1 ASRQHAYIAEQV
13 NNRQEMD
20 TKTSGD
26 TRISYEWIALSVTTI
41 GALMAAIDASAVI
54 IALPTIMA
62 DLQADFITIMWVL
75 LSYMLILAALVP
87 VIGRLADMLG
97 RKNLYNLGFIIF
109 IVGSLLCGLSQP
121 QFHGWDLVG
130 YRMVQGVGGALLLTN
145 SAVIVTDAFRKGRVG
160 FGLGV
165 NGIAFSAGFLLGPV
179 VGGILTSI
187 SWRLVFL
194 INVPIGIIGTI
205 WGILQLREPV
215 TLPTGQHFDWKGSL
229 TFTVGLATL
238 LLAVSLYAFPMTSA
252 GVVYTLFVVAAVSL
266 VLFVVAERRAPEPML
281 NLRLFK
287 NRSFAYASAANGLN
301 GLARGAVLFVLTF
314 FLQGPY
320 GYDPL
325 KAGIFLAPFGAAFLV
340 VGPISG
346 HLSDRYGARYLATAG
361 LLVSAVGLLGL
372 CTVVS
377 TTPYWVLAVWMAFMG
392 GGSGLFASPN
402 MNAIMSSVKPSE
414 RGIASG
420 IRSMLMN
427 TGQMLS
433 IAIAF
438 PLVLSQLPENVLYH
452 VFLYGGG
459 LGGTP
464 QVLASFEFG
473 MHEAFLVS
481 AAFTLVA
488 AIISFSRPSGVPRDS
503 VAA

>member
-1 ASRQHAYIAEQV
+1 
-13 NNRQEMD
+13 MD

-26 TRISYEWIALSVTTI
+26 TRIGYEWIALSVTTI

-75 LSYMLILAALVP
+75 LSYLLILAALVP

-97 RKNLYNLGFIIF
+97 RKHLYNLGFIIF

-121 QFHGWDLVG
+121 QFHGWDLVS

-229 TFTVGLATL
+229 TFTLGLATL
-238 LLAVSLYAFPMTSA
+238 LLAVSLYAFPMTA
-252 GVVYTLFVVAAVSL
+252 IGVVYALFVVAAVSL
-266 VLFVVAERRAPEPML
+266 VLFVVVERRAPEPML
-281 NLRLFK
+281 NLRLFE
-287 NRSFAYASAANGLN
+287 NRSFAYASAANGIS

-361 LLVSAVGLLGL
+361 LLVSTVGLLGL

-377 TTPYWVLAVWMAFMG
+377 TTPYWVLAVWMALMG

-402 MNAIMSSVKPSE
+402 MNAIMSAVKPSE

-438 PLVLSQLPENVLYH
+438 PLVLSQLPETVLYH

-481 AAFTLVA
+481 AVFTVFA
-488 AIISFSRPSGVPRDS
+488 AIISFRRPSGVPHDS

>member
-1 ASRQHAYIAEQV
+1 
-13 NNRQEMD
+13 MD
-20 TKTSGD
+20 TKTTGD

-75 LSYMLILAALVP
+75 LSYMLIIAALVP

-97 RKNLYNLGFIIF
+97 RKNLYNLGFIVF
-109 IVGSLLCGLSQP
+109 IVGSLLCGLSLP

-130 YRMVQGVGGALLLTN
+130 YRMVQGVGGALLITN

-229 TFTVGLATL
+229 TFTLGLATL
-238 LLAVSLYAFPMTSA
+238 LLAVSLYAFPMTSK
-252 GVVYTLFVVAAVSL
+252 GVVYALFVVAAVSL
-266 VLFVVAERRAPEPML
+266 ALFFVAERRAPEPML
-281 NLRLFK
+281 NLRLFE
-287 NRSFAYASAANGLN
+287 NRSFAYASAANGIN

-361 LLVSAVGLLGL
+361 LLVSTVGLLGL

-377 TTPYWVLAVWMAFMG
+377 TTPYWVLAVWMALMG

-402 MNAIMSSVKPSE
+402 MNAIMSSVKSSE

-438 PLVLSQLPENVLYH
+438 PLVLSQLPEDVLYH

-481 AAFTLVA
+481 AAVTVFA
-488 AIISFSRPSGVPRDS
+488 AIISFRRPSGVPSDS

>member
-1 ASRQHAYIAEQV
+1 
-13 NNRQEMD
+13 
-20 TKTSGD
+20 
-26 TRISYEWIALSVTTI
+26 
-41 GALMAAIDASAVI
+41 
-54 IALPTIMA
+54 
-62 DLQADFITIMWVL
+62 
-75 LSYMLILAALVP
+75 
-87 VIGRLADMLG
+87 
-97 RKNLYNLGFIIF
+97 
-109 IVGSLLCGLSQP
+109 
-121 QFHGWDLVG
+121 
-130 YRMVQGVGGALLLTN
+130 
-145 SAVIVTDAFRKGRVG
+145 
-160 FGLGV
+160 
-165 NGIAFSAGFLLGPV
+165 
-179 VGGILTSI
+179 
-187 SWRLVFL
+187 
-194 INVPIGIIGTI
+194 
-205 WGILQLREPV
+205 
-215 TLPTGQHFDWKGSL
+215 
-229 TFTVGLATL
+229 
-238 LLAVSLYAFPMTSA
+238 
-252 GVVYTLFVVAAVSL
+252 
-266 VLFVVAERRAPEPML
+266 
-281 NLRLFK
+281 
-287 NRSFAYASAANGLN
+287 
-301 GLARGAVLFVLTF
+301 
-314 FLQGPY
+314 Y

-377 TTPYWVLAVWMAFMG
+377 TTPYWVLAVWMALMG

>member
-1 ASRQHAYIAEQV
+1 
-13 NNRQEMD
+13 MG

-145 SAVIVTDAFRKGRVG
+145 SAVIVTDAFHKGRVG

-229 TFTVGLATL
+229 TFTLGLATL

-252 GVVYTLFVVAAVSL
+252 GVVYTLFIVAAVSL
-266 VLFVVAERRAPEPML
+266 ALFIVAERRAPEPML
-281 NLRLFK
+281 NLHLFE
-287 NRSFAYASAANGLN
+287 NRSFAYASAANGIN

-377 TTPYWVLAVWMAFMG
+377 TTPYWVLAVWMALMG

-402 MNAIMSSVKPSE
+402 MNAIMSAVKPSE

-438 PLVLSQLPENVLYH
+438 PLVLSQLPEDVLYH

-481 AAFTLVA
+481 AVFTVFA
-488 AIISFSRPSGVPRDS
+488 AIISFRRPSGAPGDS

>member
-1 ASRQHAYIAEQV
+1 
-13 NNRQEMD
+13 MG

-97 RKNLYNLGFIIF
+97 RKKLYNLGFIIF

-215 TLPTGQHFDWKGSL
+215 TLPSGQHFDWKGSL
-229 TFTVGLATL
+229 TFTLGLATL
-238 LLAVSLYAFPMTSA
+238 LLAVSLYAFPMTA
-252 GVVYTLFVVAAVSL
+252 AWIVYALFIVAAVSL
-266 VLFVVAERRAPEPML
+266 ALFIVAERRAPEPML
-281 NLRLFK
+281 NLHLFE
-287 NRSFAYASAANGLN
+287 NRSFAYASAANGIN

-377 TTPYWVLAVWMAFMG
+377 TTPYWVLAVWMALMG

-402 MNAIMSSVKPSE
+402 MNAIMSAVKPNE

-438 PLVLSQLPENVLYH
+438 PLVLSQLPETVLYH

-481 AAFTLVA
+481 AVFTVFA
-488 AIISFSRPSGVPRDS
+488 AIISFRRPSGAPGDS

>member
-1 ASRQHAYIAEQV
+1 
-13 NNRQEMD
+13 MG

-97 RKNLYNLGFIIF
+97 RKKLYNLGFIIF

-215 TLPTGQHFDWKGSL
+215 TLPSGQHFDWKGSL
-229 TFTVGLATL
+229 TFTLGLATL
-238 LLAVSLYAFPMTSA
+238 LLAVSLYAFPMTA
-252 GVVYTLFVVAAVSL
+252 AWIVYALFIVAAVSL
-266 VLFVVAERRAPEPML
+266 ALFIVAERRAPEPML
-281 NLRLFK
+281 NLHLFE
-287 NRSFAYASAANGLN
+287 NRSFAYASAANGIN

-377 TTPYWVLAVWMAFMG
+377 TTPYWVLAVWMALMG

-402 MNAIMSSVKPSE
+402 MNAIMSAVKPSE

-438 PLVLSQLPENVLYH
+438 PLVLSQLPETVLYH

-481 AAFTLVA
+481 AVFTVFA
-488 AIISFSRPSGVPRDS
+488 AIISFRRPSGAPGDS

>member
-1 ASRQHAYIAEQV
+1 
-13 NNRQEMD
+13 MD
-20 TKTSGD
+20 TKTTGD

-75 LSYMLILAALVP
+75 LSYMLIIAALVP

-97 RKNLYNLGFIIF
+97 RKNLYNLGFIVF
-109 IVGSLLCGLSQP
+109 IVGSLLCGLSLP

-130 YRMVQGVGGALLLTN
+130 YRMVQGVGGALLITN

-179 VGGILTSI
+179 VGGLLTSI

-194 INVPIGIIGTI
+194 INVPIGIIGTV

-229 TFTVGLATL
+229 TFTLGLATL
-238 LLAVSLYAFPMTSA
+238 LLAVSLYAFPMTSK
-252 GVVYTLFVVAAVSL
+252 GVVYALFVVAAVSL
-266 VLFVVAERRAPEPML
+266 ALFVVAERRAPEPML
-281 NLRLFK
+281 NLRLFE
-287 NRSFAYASAANGLN
+287 NRSFAYASAANGIN

-361 LLVSAVGLLGL
+361 LLVSTVGLLGL

-377 TTPYWVLAVWMAFMG
+377 TTPYWVLAVWMALMG

-402 MNAIMSSVKPSE
+402 MNAIMSSVKSSE

-438 PLVLSQLPENVLYH
+438 PLVLSQLPEDVLYH

-481 AAFTLVA
+481 AAVTVFA
-488 AIISFSRPSGVPRDS
+488 AIISFRRPSGVPSDS

>member
-1 ASRQHAYIAEQV
+1 
-13 NNRQEMD
+13 MG

-26 TRISYEWIALSVTTI
+26 TRISYELIALSVTTI

-97 RKNLYNLGFIIF
+97 RKKLYNLGFIIF

-229 TFTVGLATL
+229 TFTLGLATL
-238 LLAVSLYAFPMTSA
+238 LLAVSLYAFPMTSK
-252 GVVYTLFVVAAVSL
+252 GVVYALFVVAAVSL
-266 VLFVVAERRAPEPML
+266 ALFFVAERRAPEPML
-281 NLRLFK
+281 NLRLFE
-287 NRSFAYASAANGLN
+287 NRSFAYASAANGIN

-377 TTPYWVLAVWMAFMG
+377 TTPYWVLAVWMALMG

-402 MNAIMSSVKPSE
+402 MNAIMSAVKPSE

-438 PLVLSQLPENVLYH
+438 PLVLSQLPEDVLYH

-481 AAFTLVA
+481 AVFTVFA
-488 AIISFSRPSGVPRDS
+488 AIISFRRPSGAPGDS

>member
-1 ASRQHAYIAEQV
+1 
-13 NNRQEMD
+13 MD

-26 TRISYEWIALSVTTI
+26 RRVGYEWIALSVTTI

-97 RKNLYNLGFIIF
+97 RKNLYNLGFIVFTI
-109 IVGSLLCGLSQP
+109 GSLLCGLSQP
-121 QFHGWDLVG
+121 QFHGWDLIV
-130 YRMVQGVGGALLLTN
+130 YRMVQGVGGALLITN
-145 SAVIVTDAFRKGRVG
+145 SAVIVTDAFRRGRVG

-179 VGGILTSI
+179 IGGVLTSI

-215 TLPTGQHFDWKGSL
+215 TLPSGQHFDWKGSL
-229 TFTVGLATL
+229 TFTLGLATL
-238 LLAVSLYAFPMTSA
+238 LLAVSLYAFPMTSTD
-252 GVVYTLFVVAAVSL
+252 VVYTLFIVAAISL
-266 VLFVVAERRAPEPML
+266 ALFVVAERRAAEPML
-281 NLRLFK
+281 NLRLFE
-287 NRSFAYASAANGLN
+287 NRSFAYASAANGIN

-325 KAGIFLAPFGAAFLV
+325 TAGIMLAPFGAAFLV

-377 TTPYWVLAVWMAFMG
+377 TTPYWVLAVYMALMG

-402 MNAIMSSVKPSE
+402 MNAIMSAVKPSE

-438 PLVLSQLPENVLYH
+438 PLVLSQLPETVLYH

-464 QVLASFEFG
+464 QVLATFEFG

-481 AAFTLVA
+481 AAVTVFA
-488 AIISFSRPSGVPRDS
+488 AIISFRRPSGIPRDS

>member
-1 ASRQHAYIAEQV
+1 
-13 NNRQEMD
+13 MG

-97 RKNLYNLGFIIF
+97 RKKLYNLGFIIF

-145 SAVIVTDAFRKGRVG
+145 SAVIVTDAFHKGRVG

-215 TLPTGQHFDWKGSL
+215 TLPSGQHFDWKGSL
-229 TFTVGLATL
+229 TFTLGLATL
-238 LLAVSLYAFPMTSA
+238 LLAVSLYAFPMTA
-252 GVVYTLFVVAAVSL
+252 AWVVYALFIVAAVSL
-266 VLFVVAERRAPEPML
+266 ALFIVAERRAPEPML
-281 NLRLFK
+281 NLHLFE
-287 NRSFAYASAANGLN
+287 NRSFAYASAANGIN

-377 TTPYWVLAVWMAFMG
+377 ATPYWVLAVWMALMG

-402 MNAIMSSVKPSE
+402 MNAIMSAVKPSE

-438 PLVLSQLPENVLYH
+438 PLVLSQLPETVLYH

-481 AAFTLVA
+481 AVFTVFA
-488 AIISFSRPSGVPRDS
+488 AIISFRRPSGAPGDS

>member
-1 ASRQHAYIAEQV
+1 
-13 NNRQEMD
+13 MD
-20 TKTSGD
+20 IHTSKG
-26 TRISYEWIALSVTTI
+26 TPINYEWIALSVTTI

-54 IALPTIMA
+54 IALPTILA
-62 DLQADFITIMWVL
+62 ELQASFITVMWVL
-75 LSYMLILAALVP
+75 LAYMLILAAVVP
-87 VIGRLADMLG
+87 VVGRLADMLG
-97 RKNLYNLGFIIF
+97 RKNLYNLGFVIF
-109 IVGSLLCGLSQP
+109 TVGSLLCGLSQP
-121 QFHGWDLVG
+121 QYHGLDLVV
-130 YRMVQGVGGALLLTN
+130 YRMIQGVGGALLITN
-145 SAVIVTDAFRKGRVG
+145 SAVIVTDAFRRGRVG

-179 VGGILTSI
+179 VGGVLTAI

-194 INVPIGIIGTI
+194 VNVPIGIIGTI

-215 TLPTGQHFDWKGSL
+215 ELKKGQRFDWKGSL
-229 TFTVGLATL
+229 TFTLGLAAL
-238 LLAVSLYAFPMTSA
+238 LLAVSLAAFPVTA
-252 GVVYTLFVVAAVSL
+252 PWVVYLLCVVAAISL
-266 VLFVVAERRAPEPML
+266 AMFFVVERSAPEPML

-287 NRSFAYASAANGLN
+287 NRIFAYASAANALN

-325 KAGIFLAPFGAAFLV
+325 TAGIMLAPFGAAFLV

-346 HLSDRYGARYLATAG
+346 HLSDRYGARFLATAG
-361 LLVSAVGLLGL
+361 LLVSAVGLLAL
-372 CTVVS
+372 ATVVS
-377 TTPYWVLAVWMAFMG
+377 TTPYWILAVYMALMG

-402 MNAIMSSVKPSE
+402 MNAIMSAVKPEE

-420 IRSMLMN
+420 IRAMLMN

-438 PLVLSQLPENVLYH
+438 PLVLSQIPEITLFH

-464 QVLASFEFG
+464 QILAAFESG

-481 AAFTLVA
+481 AVFTVFA
-488 AIISFSRPSGVPRDS
+488 AIISFSRPSGAPADATQTVNATQHQEQLP
-503 VAA
+503 

>member
-1 ASRQHAYIAEQV
+1 
-13 NNRQEMD
+13 MD
-20 TKTSGD
+20 TKKPGD
-26 TRISYEWIALSVTTI
+26 THIGYEWIALSVTTI

-54 IALPTIMA
+54 IALPTILA
-62 DLQADFITIMWVL
+62 DLQASFITVMWVL
-75 LSYMLILAALVP
+75 LGYMLILAALVP

-97 RKNLYNLGFIIF
+97 RKNLYNLGFVIF

-121 QFHGWDLVG
+121 QFHGWDLVA
-130 YRMVQGVGGALLLTN
+130 YRMVQGVGGALLITN
-145 SAVIVTDAFRKGRVG
+145 SAVIVTDAFRRGNVG

-179 VGGILTSI
+179 VGGVLTAI

-215 TLPTGQHFDWKGSL
+215 TLPTGQHFDWAGSM
-229 TFTVGLATL
+229 TFTFGLGAL
-238 LLAVSLYAFPMTSA
+238 LLAVSLYAFPMTA
-252 GVVYTLFVVAAVSL
+252 MWVVYVLFVVAAVSL
-266 VLFVVAERRAPEPML
+266 ALFFVAERRAPEPML
-281 NLRLFK
+281 NLRLFE
-287 NRSFAYASAANGLN
+287 NRRFAYASLATALN

-314 FLQGPY
+314 FLQGPF

-325 KAGIFLAPFGAAFLV
+325 TAGIMLAPFGAAFLV

-361 LLVSAVGLLGL
+361 LLVSAGGLLGL

-377 TTPYWVLAVWMAFMG
+377 TTPYWVLAAYMALMG

-402 MNAIMSSVKPSE
+402 MNAIMSAVKTSE
-414 RGIASG
+414 RGSASG
-420 IRSMLMN
+420 IRAMLMN

-438 PLVLSQLPENVLYH
+438 PLVLSQIPEVVMFH
-452 VFLYGGG
+452 VFVRRRSRQYASS
-459 LGGTP
+459 LGSLRVRHARG
-464 QVLASFEFG
+464 
-473 MHEAFLVS
+473 VS
-481 AAFTLVA
+481 R
-488 AIISFSRPSGVPRDS
+488 SRCGYRVCGDRFI
-503 VAA
+503 

>member
-1 ASRQHAYIAEQV
+1 
-13 NNRQEMD
+13 MG

-97 RKNLYNLGFIIF
+97 RKKLYNLGFIIF

-215 TLPTGQHFDWKGSL
+215 TLPSGQHFDWKGSL
-229 TFTVGLATL
+229 TFTLGLATL
-238 LLAVSLYAFPMTSA
+238 LLAVSLYAFPMTA
-252 GVVYTLFVVAAVSL
+252 AWIVYALFIVAAVSL
-266 VLFVVAERRAPEPML
+266 ALFIVAERRAPEPML
-281 NLRLFK
+281 NLHLFE
-287 NRSFAYASAANGLN
+287 NRSFAYASAANGIN

-377 TTPYWVLAVWMAFMG
+377 TTPYWVLAVWMALMG

-402 MNAIMSSVKPSE
+402 MNAIMSAVKPSE

-438 PLVLSQLPENVLYH
+438 PLVLSQLPEDVLYH

-481 AAFTLVA
+481 AAFTVVA
-488 AIISFSRPSGVPRDS
+488 AIISFRRPSGAPGDS

>member
-1 ASRQHAYIAEQV
+1 
-13 NNRQEMD
+13 MG

-87 VIGRLADMLG
+87 GIGRLADMLG
-97 RKNLYNLGFIIF
+97 RKKLYNLGFIIF

-215 TLPTGQHFDWKGSL
+215 TLPSGQHFDWKGSL
-229 TFTVGLATL
+229 TFTLGLATL
-238 LLAVSLYAFPMTSA
+238 LLAVSLYAFPMTA
-252 GVVYTLFVVAAVSL
+252 AWVVYVLFIVAAVSL
-266 VLFVVAERRAPEPML
+266 ALFIVAERRAPEPML
-281 NLRLFK
+281 NLHLFE
-287 NRSFAYASAANGLN
+287 NRSFAYASAANGIN

-377 TTPYWVLAVWMAFMG
+377 ATPYWVLAVWMALMG

-402 MNAIMSSVKPSE
+402 MNAIMSAVKPSE

-438 PLVLSQLPENVLYH
+438 PLVLSQLPEDVLYH

-481 AAFTLVA
+481 AAFTVVA
-488 AIISFSRPSGVPRDS
+488 AIISFRRPSGAPGDS

>member
-1 ASRQHAYIAEQV
+1 MKMSEDTHV
-13 NNRQEMD
+13 N
-20 TKTSGD
+20 
-26 TRISYEWIALSVTTI
+26 YEWIALSVTTI

-97 RKNLYNLGFIIF
+97 RKNLYNLGFIVF

-130 YRMVQGVGGALLLTN
+130 YRMVQGVGGALLITN
-145 SAVIVTDAFRKGRVG
+145 SAVIVTDAFRRGRVG

-179 VGGILTSI
+179 VGGVLTSI

-194 INVPIGIIGTI
+194 INVPIGIVGTV

-215 TLPTGQHFDWKGSL
+215 TLPSGQHFDWTGSL
-229 TFTVGLATL
+229 TFTLGLGTL
-238 LLAVSLYAFPMTSA
+238 LLAVSLYAFPMTA
-252 GVVYTLFVVAAVSL
+252 MWVVYALFAVAAVSL
-266 VLFVVAERRAPEPML
+266 ALFVVAERRAPEPML
-281 NLRLFK
+281 NLRLFE
-287 NRSFAYASAANGLN
+287 NRSFAYASAANAIN

>member
-1 ASRQHAYIAEQV
+1 
-13 NNRQEMD
+13 MG

-97 RKNLYNLGFIIF
+97 RKKLYNLGFIIF

-215 TLPTGQHFDWKGSL
+215 TLPSGQHFDWKGSL
-229 TFTVGLATL
+229 TFTLGLATL
-238 LLAVSLYAFPMTSA
+238 LLAVSLYAFPMTA
-252 GVVYTLFVVAAVSL
+252 AWVVYVLFIVAAVSL
-266 VLFVVAERRAPEPML
+266 ALFIVAERRAPEPML
-281 NLRLFK
+281 NLHLFE
-287 NRSFAYASAANGLN
+287 NRSFAYASAANGIN

-377 TTPYWVLAVWMAFMG
+377 ATPYWVLAVWMALMG

-402 MNAIMSSVKPSE
+402 MNAIMSAVKPSE

-438 PLVLSQLPENVLYH
+438 PLVLSQLPETVLYH

-481 AAFTLVA
+481 AVFTVFA
-488 AIISFSRPSGVPRDS
+488 AIISFRRPSGAPGDS

>member
-1 ASRQHAYIAEQV
+1 
-13 NNRQEMD
+13 MG

-97 RKNLYNLGFIIF
+97 RKKLYNLGFIIF

-215 TLPTGQHFDWKGSL
+215 TLPSGQHFDWKGSL
-229 TFTVGLATL
+229 TFTLGLATL
-238 LLAVSLYAFPMTSA
+238 LLAVSLYAFPMTA
-252 GVVYTLFVVAAVSL
+252 AWVVYALFIVAAVSL
-266 VLFVVAERRAPEPML
+266 ALFIVAERRAPEPML
-281 NLRLFK
+281 NLHLFE
-287 NRSFAYASAANGLN
+287 NRSFAYASAANGIN

-377 TTPYWVLAVWMAFMG
+377 TTPYWVLAVWMALMG

-402 MNAIMSSVKPSE
+402 MNAIMSAVKPSE

-438 PLVLSQLPENVLYH
+438 PLVLSQLPEDVLYH

-481 AAFTLVA
+481 AVFTVFA
-488 AIISFSRPSGVPRDS
+488 AIISFRRPSGAPGDS

>member
-1 ASRQHAYIAEQV
+1 
-13 NNRQEMD
+13 MG

-145 SAVIVTDAFRKGRVG
+145 SAVIVTDAFRKGRLG

-229 TFTVGLATL
+229 TFTLGLATL

-266 VLFVVAERRAPEPML
+266 ALFVVAERRAPEPML

-361 LLVSAVGLLGL
+361 LLISAVGLLGL

-377 TTPYWVLAVWMAFMG
+377 TTPYWVLAVWMALMG

-402 MNAIMSSVKPSE
+402 MNAIMSAVKPSE

-438 PLVLSQLPENVLYH
+438 PLVLSQLPETVLYH

-481 AAFTLVA
+481 AVFTVFA
-488 AIISFSRPSGVPRDS
+488 AIISFRRPSGAPGDS

>member
-1 ASRQHAYIAEQV
+1 
-13 NNRQEMD
+13 MG

-97 RKNLYNLGFIIF
+97 RKKLYNLGFIIF

-215 TLPTGQHFDWKGSL
+215 TLPSGQHFDWKGSL
-229 TFTVGLATL
+229 TFTLGLATL
-238 LLAVSLYAFPMTSA
+238 LLAVSLYAFPMTA
-252 GVVYTLFVVAAVSL
+252 AWVVYVLFIVAAVSL
-266 VLFVVAERRAPEPML
+266 ALFIVAERRAPEPML
-281 NLRLFK
+281 NLHLFE
-287 NRSFAYASAANGLN
+287 NRSFAYASAANGIN

-377 TTPYWVLAVWMAFMG
+377 ATPYWVLAVWMALMG

-402 MNAIMSSVKPSE
+402 MNAIMSAVKPSE

-438 PLVLSQLPENVLYH
+438 PLVLSQLPEDVLYH

-481 AAFTLVA
+481 AVFTVFA
-488 AIISFSRPSGVPRDS
+488 AIISFRRPSGAPGDS

>member
-1 ASRQHAYIAEQV
+1 
-13 NNRQEMD
+13 MD

-26 TRISYEWIALSVTTI
+26 ARFGYEWIALSVTTI

-215 TLPTGQHFDWKGSL
+215 TLPSGQHFDWKGSL
-229 TFTVGLATL
+229 TFTLGLATL
-238 LLAVSLYAFPMTSA
+238 LLAVSLYAFPMTA
-252 GVVYTLFVVAAVSL
+252 AWVVYVLFIVAAVSL
-266 VLFVVAERRAPEPML
+266 ALFIVAERRAPEPML
-281 NLRLFK
+281 NLHLFE
-287 NRSFAYASAANGLN
+287 NRSFAYASAANGIN

-377 TTPYWVLAVWMAFMG
+377 ATPYWVLAVWMALMG

-402 MNAIMSSVKPSE
+402 MNAIMSAVKPSE

-438 PLVLSQLPENVLYH
+438 PLVLSQLPETVLYH

-481 AAFTLVA
+481 AVFTVFA
-488 AIISFSRPSGVPRDS
+488 AIISFRRPSGAPGDS

>member
-1 ASRQHAYIAEQV
+1 
-13 NNRQEMD
+13 
-20 TKTSGD
+20 
-26 TRISYEWIALSVTTI
+26 
-41 GALMAAIDASAVI
+41 
-54 IALPTIMA
+54 
-62 DLQADFITIMWVL
+62 MWVL
-75 LSYMLILAALVP
+75 LSYLLILAALVP

-97 RKNLYNLGFIIF
+97 RKKLYNLGFIIF

-229 TFTVGLATL
+229 TFTLGLATL
-238 LLAVSLYAFPMTSA
+238 LLAVSFYAFPMTA
-252 GVVYTLFVVAAVSL
+252 IGVVYALFVVAAVSL
-266 VLFVVAERRAPEPML
+266 VLFVVVERRAPEPML
-281 NLRLFK
+281 NLRLFE
-287 NRSFAYASAANGLN
+287 NRSFAYASAANGIS

-377 TTPYWVLAVWMAFMG
+377 TTPYWILAAWMALMG

-402 MNAIMSSVKPSE
+402 MNAIMSAVKPSE

-438 PLVLSQLPENVLYH
+438 PLVLSQLPETVLYH

-481 AAFTLVA
+481 AVFTVFA
-488 AIISFSRPSGVPRDS
+488 AIISFLRPSGVPRDS

>member
-1 ASRQHAYIAEQV
+1 
-13 NNRQEMD
+13 
-20 TKTSGD
+20 
-26 TRISYEWIALSVTTI
+26 
-41 GALMAAIDASAVI
+41 
-54 IALPTIMA
+54 
-62 DLQADFITIMWVL
+62 
-75 LSYMLILAALVP
+75 
-87 VIGRLADMLG
+87 
-97 RKNLYNLGFIIF
+97 
-109 IVGSLLCGLSQP
+109 
-121 QFHGWDLVG
+121 
-130 YRMVQGVGGALLLTN
+130 VGGALLITN
-145 SAVIVTDAFRKGRVG
+145 SAVIVTDAFRRGRVG

-179 VGGILTSI
+179 VGGVLTSI

-215 TLPTGQHFDWKGSL
+215 TLPKGQRFDWKGSL
-229 TFTVGLATL
+229 TFTLGLGTL
-238 LLAVSLYAFPMTSA
+238 LLAVSLYAFPMTGM
-252 GVVYTLFVVAAVSL
+252 GVVYALFVVAAVSL
-266 VLFVVAERRAPEPML
+266 ALFVVAERRAPEPML
-281 NLRLFK
+281 NLRLFE

-325 KAGIFLAPFGAAFLV
+325 TAGILLAPFGAAFLV

-361 LLVSAVGLLGL
+361 LLVSAGGLLGL

-377 TTPYWVLAVWMAFMG
+377 TTPYWVLAVYMALMG

-402 MNAIMSSVKPSE
+402 MNAIMSAVKPSE

-438 PLVLSQLPENVLYH
+438 PLVLSQLPEDVLFH

-464 QVLASFEFG
+464 QVLATFEFG

-481 AAFTLVA
+481 AVFTVFA
-488 AIISFSRPSGVPRDS
+488 AIISFRRPSGVPRDS
-503 VAA
+503 VVA

>member
-1 ASRQHAYIAEQV
+1 
-13 NNRQEMD
+13 MG

-97 RKNLYNLGFIIF
+97 RKKLYNLGFIIF

-215 TLPTGQHFDWKGSL
+215 TLPSGQHFDWKGSL
-229 TFTVGLATL
+229 TFTLGLATL
-238 LLAVSLYAFPMTSA
+238 LLAVSLYAFPMTA
-252 GVVYTLFVVAAVSL
+252 AWIVYALFIVAAVSL
-266 VLFVVAERRAPEPML
+266 ALFIVAERRAPEPML
-281 NLRLFK
+281 NLHLFE
-287 NRSFAYASAANGLN
+287 NRSFAYASAANGIN

-361 LLVSAVGLLGL
+361 LLVSVVGLLGL

-377 TTPYWVLAVWMAFMG
+377 TTPYWVLAVWMALMG

-402 MNAIMSSVKPSE
+402 MNAIMSAVKPNE

-438 PLVLSQLPENVLYH
+438 PLVLSQLPETVLYH

-481 AAFTLVA
+481 AVFTVFA
-488 AIISFSRPSGVPRDS
+488 AIISFRRPSGAPGDS

>member
-1 ASRQHAYIAEQV
+1 
-13 NNRQEMD
+13 MG

-97 RKNLYNLGFIIF
+97 RKKLYNLGFIIF

-215 TLPTGQHFDWKGSL
+215 TLPSGQHFDWKGSL
-229 TFTVGLATL
+229 TFTLGLATL
-238 LLAVSLYAFPMTSA
+238 LLAVSLYAFPMTA
-252 GVVYTLFVVAAVSL
+252 AWVVYVLFIVAAVSL
-266 VLFVVAERRAPEPML
+266 ALFIVAERRAPEPML
-281 NLRLFK
+281 NLHLFE
-287 NRSFAYASAANGLN
+287 NRSFAYASAANGIN

-377 TTPYWVLAVWMAFMG
+377 ATPYWVLAVWMALMG

-402 MNAIMSSVKPSE
+402 MNAIMSAVKPSE

-438 PLVLSQLPENVLYH
+438 PLVLSQIPEDVLYH

-481 AAFTLVA
+481 AVFTVFA
-488 AIISFSRPSGVPRDS
+488 AIISFRRPSGAPGDS

>member
-1 ASRQHAYIAEQV
+1 
-13 NNRQEMD
+13 MG

-97 RKNLYNLGFIIF
+97 RKKLYNLGFIIF

-145 SAVIVTDAFRKGRVG
+145 SAVIVTDAFHKGRVG

-215 TLPTGQHFDWKGSL
+215 TLPSGQHFDWKGSL
-229 TFTVGLATL
+229 TFTLGLATL
-238 LLAVSLYAFPMTSA
+238 LLAVSLYAFPMTA
-252 GVVYTLFVVAAVSL
+252 AWVVYALFIVAAVSL
-266 VLFVVAERRAPEPML
+266 ALFIVAERRAPEPML
-281 NLRLFK
+281 NLHLFE
-287 NRSFAYASAANGLN
+287 NRSFAYASAANGIN

-377 TTPYWVLAVWMAFMG
+377 TTPYWVLAVWMALMG

-402 MNAIMSSVKPSE
+402 MNAIMSAVKPSE

-427 TGQMLS
+427 TGQMLA

-438 PLVLSQLPENVLYH
+438 PLVLSQIPEDVLYH

-459 LGGTP
+459 LGGAP

-481 AAFTLVA
+481 AAITVFA
-488 AIISFSRPSGVPRDS
+488 AIISFRRPSGVPRDS
-503 VAA
+503 VAT

>member
-1 ASRQHAYIAEQV
+1 
-13 NNRQEMD
+13 MG

-97 RKNLYNLGFIIF
+97 RKKLYNLGFIIF

-215 TLPTGQHFDWKGSL
+215 TLPSGQHFDWKGSL
-229 TFTVGLATL
+229 TFTLGLATL
-238 LLAVSLYAFPMTSA
+238 LLAVSLYAFPMTA
-252 GVVYTLFVVAAVSL
+252 AWVVYVLFIVAAVSL
-266 VLFVVAERRAPEPML
+266 ALFIVAERRAPEPML
-281 NLRLFK
+281 NLHLFE
-287 NRSFAYASAANGLN
+287 NRSFAYASAANGIN

-372 CTVVS
+372 CTVLS
-377 TTPYWVLAVWMAFMG
+377 TTPYWVLAVWMALMG

-402 MNAIMSSVKPSE
+402 MNAIMSAVKPNE

-438 PLVLSQLPENVLYH
+438 PLVLSQLPETVLYH

-481 AAFTLVA
+481 AVFTVFA
-488 AIISFSRPSGVPRDS
+488 AIISFRRPSGAPGDS

>member
-1 ASRQHAYIAEQV
+1 
-13 NNRQEMD
+13 MG

-97 RKNLYNLGFIIF
+97 RKKLYNLGFIIF

-145 SAVIVTDAFRKGRVG
+145 SAVIVTDAFHKGRVG

-215 TLPTGQHFDWKGSL
+215 TLPSGQHFDWKGSL
-229 TFTVGLATL
+229 TFTLGLATL
-238 LLAVSLYAFPMTSA
+238 LLAVSLYAFPMTA
-252 GVVYTLFVVAAVSL
+252 AWVVYVLFIVAAVSL
-266 VLFVVAERRAPEPML
+266 ALFIVAERRAPEPML
-281 NLRLFK
+281 NLHLFE
-287 NRSFAYASAANGLN
+287 NRSFAYASAANGIN

-377 TTPYWVLAVWMAFMG
+377 ATPYWVLAVWMALMG

-402 MNAIMSSVKPSE
+402 MNAIMSAVKPSE

-438 PLVLSQLPENVLYH
+438 PLVLSQIPEDVLYH

-481 AAFTLVA
+481 AVFTVFA
-488 AIISFSRPSGVPRDS
+488 AIISFRRPSGAPGDS

>member
-1 ASRQHAYIAEQV
+1 
-13 NNRQEMD
+13 MG

-97 RKNLYNLGFIIF
+97 RKKLYNLGFIIF

-145 SAVIVTDAFRKGRVG
+145 SAVIVTDAFHKGRVG

-194 INVPIGIIGTI
+194 INVPIGVIGTI

-229 TFTVGLATL
+229 TFTLGLATL
-238 LLAVSLYAFPMTSA
+238 LLAVSLYAFPMTA
-252 GVVYTLFVVAAVSL
+252 IGVVYTLFVVAAVSL
-266 VLFVVAERRAPEPML
+266 ALFVVAERRAPEPML
-281 NLRLFK
+281 NLHLFE
-287 NRSFAYASAANGLN
+287 NRSFAYASAANAISA
-301 GLARGAVLFVLTF
+301 LARGAVLFVLTF

-325 KAGIFLAPFGAAFLV
+325 TAGILLAPFGAAFLV

-361 LLVSAVGLLGL
+361 LLVSAGGLLGL
-372 CTVVS
+372 TTVVS
-377 TTPYWVLAVWMAFMG
+377 TTPYWVLAVYMALMG

-402 MNAIMSSVKPSE
+402 MNAIMSAVKPTE

-420 IRSMLMN
+420 VRAMLQN
-427 TGQMLS
+427 TGQMLA

-438 PLVLSQLPENVLYH
+438 PLVLSQIPVTVLYH

-459 LGGTP
+459 LGGSP
-464 QVLASFEFG
+464 AVLAAFESG
-473 MHEAFLVS
+473 MHEAFVVS
-481 AAFTLVA
+481 AVLTVFS
-488 AIISFSRPSGVPRDS
+488 AIISFRRPSGVPRDS

>member
-1 ASRQHAYIAEQV
+1 
-13 NNRQEMD
+13 MG

-97 RKNLYNLGFIIF
+97 RKKLYNLGFIIF

-145 SAVIVTDAFRKGRVG
+145 SAVIVTDAFHKGRVG

-215 TLPTGQHFDWKGSL
+215 TLPSGQHFDWKGSL
-229 TFTVGLATL
+229 TFTLGLATL
-238 LLAVSLYAFPMTSA
+238 LLAVSLYAFPMTA
-252 GVVYTLFVVAAVSL
+252 AWVVYVLFIVAAVSL
-266 VLFVVAERRAPEPML
+266 ALFIVAERRAPEPML
-281 NLRLFK
+281 NLHLFE
-287 NRSFAYASAANGLN
+287 NRSFAYASAANGIN

-377 TTPYWVLAVWMAFMG
+377 ATPYWVLAVWMALMG

-402 MNAIMSSVKPSE
+402 MNAIMSAVKPSE

-438 PLVLSQLPENVLYH
+438 PLVLSQLPEDVLYH

-481 AAFTLVA
+481 AVFTVFA
-488 AIISFSRPSGVPRDS
+488 AIISFRRPSGAPGDS